1 MPNTDLSQLNT
12 ATRGW
17 HPAFYVQRDA
27 LTANGGLGFRILI
40 IRGLAFEK
48 LTKRVD
54 LKWPLGRRPAP
65 PSTYLSRSGARH
77 RTVGMPRYGA
87 ASSPVQAPLNCLL
100 SDICLAIGGSYQ
112 PAGAF
117 LSNRSDALQ
126 LLLRPRI
133 VLVSARLPHL
143 GTPSQVVI
151 FHGNFKQPVSGFA
164 VSERFRFLS
173 RCFRTGS
180 PVVGLVEFTFRIHA
194 ASMQFADQRNATA
207 ALRIIT

>member
-1 MPNTDLSQLNT
+1 MLM
-12 ATRGW
+12 
-17 HPAFYVQRDA
+17 V
-27 LTANGGLGFRILI
+27 
-40 IRGLAFEK
+40 RGLAFEK

-54 LKWPLGRRPAP
+54 LKWPLGGLLSARRTCRDLERGTG
-65 PSTYLSRSGARH
+65 PSGLALRCR
-77 RTVGMPRYGA
+77 R
-87 ASSPVQAPLNCLL
+87 PVQAPLTCLL
-100 SDICLAIGGSYQ
+100 SDICLAIGRVAINRLGR
-112 PAGAF
+112 F

-133 VLVSARLPHL
+133 VLVSARLPQV

-151 FHGNFKQPVSGFA
+151 FHGNLKQPVSGFA
-164 VSERFRFLS
+164 VCERFRFLS

-194 ASMQFADQRNATA
+194 ASMQFADQRNTTA